1 MRISNNCYVNTNIL
15 LQYDACRMAG
25 TAGASHG
32 LAAFVTLLIGTILSK
47 FVWDLAPPIGEVAL
61 RTTDILRS
69 TTGMAIPVNE
79 QFAGTLVVMV
89 GLSFVWGVVYHLG
102 RHS

>member
-1 MRISNNCYVNTNIL
+1 
-15 LQYDACRMAG
+15 MAG
-25 TAGASHG
+25 TSGASHG

-47 FVWDLAPPIGEVAL
+47 FVWDLAPPVGEVAL
-61 RTTDILRS
+61 LTTDLIRS
-69 TTGMAIPVNE
+69 SLGIGIPVNE

-89 GLSFVWGVVYHLG
+89 ALSFVWGVVYHLG